1 MFRVLLFDIDS
12 GGGGLKT
19 REEFDTLITPM
30 GLDKVDKGAPGQQ
43 DEGDAASTFMDVID
57 DSFYFGV
64 VNREEDSGDSLRFPT
79 TYPFSATVPR
89 VGLALLKVLPS
100 NGPQWD
106 DRLVEKDREST
117 NGL

>member
-1 MFRVLLFDIDS
+1 
-12 GGGGLKT
+12 
-19 REEFDTLITPM
+19 M

-43 DEGDAASTFMDVID
+43 DDDDAASTFMDVID

-64 VNREEDSGDSLRFPT
+64 NTEEDSGDSQRFPT

-100 NGPQWD
+100 KGPRGSFGGRASSRAGQGKA
-106 DRLVEKDREST
+106 RMTSKHLTHSQYKRGFSI
-117 NGL
+117 